1 LVDIFPHRSWL
12 ALGLSL
18 PLLAASGLAG
28 AEEAAGDETGWQNEG
43 ELGLSTASGNS
54 ETTTATA
61 SVSGDREG
69 RKWSAHLL
77 GEGRYSEEEGEST
90 SQRIHGRA
98 QVDYSFSRR
107 YYSFGLLEAT
117 NDRFAGYE
125 LRLQESVGMGRK
137 LFLDR
142 DSLDWR
148 LEGGPALRQEWTVD
162 DTYDRVVSARIRT
175 LFEWRFNER
184 SALTEELVWTQ
195 SVEDV
200 DEYLATNVT
209 SLRLR
214 INSRLALKTSVRVE
228 HDSRPPKGAEPTD
241 VWTTT
246 SLLYSF

>member
-1 LVDIFPHRSWL
+1 MPETSPGRHWV

-18 PLLAASGLAG
+18 PLLASPALAG
-28 AEEAAGDETGWQNEG
+28 AEEASGDETGWKNEG
-43 ELGLSTASGNS
+43 ELGLTTASGNS

-69 RKWSAHLL
+69 RKLSAHLMA
-77 GEGRYSEEEGEST
+77 EGRYSEEEGEST
-90 SQRIHGRA
+90 SQRIHGSA
-98 QVDYSFSRR
+98 QLDYNFSRR
-107 YYSFGLLEAT
+107 DYGFGLLQAT

-125 LRLQESVGMGRK
+125 LRLQEAIGVGRK
-137 LFLDR
+137 FFLDR

-184 SALTEELVWTQ
+184 SALTQELIWTH
-195 SVEDV
+195 SVEDI

-214 INSRLALKTSVRVE
+214 INSRLALKTSIRIE
-228 HDSRPPKGAEPTD
+228 HDSQPPKDAEPTD